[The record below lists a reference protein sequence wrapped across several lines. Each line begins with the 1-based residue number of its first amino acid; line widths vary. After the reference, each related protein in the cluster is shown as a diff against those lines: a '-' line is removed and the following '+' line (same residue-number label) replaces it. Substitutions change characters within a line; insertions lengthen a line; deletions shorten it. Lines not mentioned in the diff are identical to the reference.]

1 MQFRKKRDAVVK
13 VTTNISRNKCILYAQ
28 ESTAGMISYIAA
40 YLAFINSNVGDLQ

>member
-13 VTTNISRNKCILYAQ
+13 ETTNISRSKCILYAQ
-28 ESTAGMISYIAA
+28 ESTAGMISYKA